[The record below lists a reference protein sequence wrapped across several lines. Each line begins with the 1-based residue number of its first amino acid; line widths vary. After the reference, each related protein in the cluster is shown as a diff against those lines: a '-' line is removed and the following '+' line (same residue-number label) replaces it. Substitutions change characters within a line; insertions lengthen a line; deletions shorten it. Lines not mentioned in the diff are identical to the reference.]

1 MIGIF
6 YTNYILS
13 LIRRLDHS
21 HYFNI
26 LFRLKTSL
34 IWSRTKLAYLETM
47 PTWLHNLYF
56 EVPNQKYGVL
66 NLEFEVLQPHR
77 LGYKVSRLA
86 HKRQSH
92 S

>member
-21 HYFNI
+21 HYFII
-26 LFRLKTSL
+26 LFRLKNTL
-34 IWSRTKLAYLETM
+34 IWYRTKLAYLETM
-47 PTWLHNLYF
+47 STWLHNLYF
-56 EVPNQKYGVL
+56 EVPNQKDGVL
-66 NLEFEVLQPHR
+66 NRQFEVLQPHR
-77 LGYKVSRLA
+77 LGYKASRLA
-86 HKRQSH
+86 HKRQTH